1 MLIDHELIGAQL
13 AVLLILVLEEIIRCF
28 LCILG
33 VAQCEETWM
42 HWASIVARLEH
53 LRRHLSDVGR
63 F

>member
-13 AVLLILVLEEIIRCF
+13 AVLLILVLEEIIWCF

-33 VAQCEETWM
+33 VAQSEETWM
-42 HWASIVARLEH
+42 DRASIVTRLEH

-63 F
+63 L